1 MCVCAYERYNCISF
15 TCVCVCVC
23 ARALC
28 CVVVRLCFQ
37 AVWISATM
45 NGVLVRSDLEVF
57 THVYTKLLGN
67 YFAGCLKV
75 F

>member
-1 MCVCAYERYNCISF
+1 
-15 TCVCVCVC
+15 
-23 ARALC
+23 
-28 CVVVRLCFQ
+28 
-37 AVWISATM
+37 M